1 MSGARGPADGRRA
14 QVVVVGGGF
23 AGLHALRR
31 LERLLP
37 PDAGDLVLV
46 SQNDHLVYSP
56 LLPDV
61 TASTL
66 EPRHVA
72 ISLRQVLS
80 RTRLVLGHARSADR
94 ARHTVDVST
103 GDGDRPDL
111 RLHWDRLLLAPGSV
125 TREFPI
131 PGISDQARGVKTL
144 TEAIFVRD
152 HLLTQL
158 DIADALPSDPSFDA
172 ERRERM
178 TVVAV
183 GAGYTGT
190 EVVAQTHR
198 WLSRIASR
206 WTRLR
211 TDDMRWLLV
220 DIAPTVLPEL
230 GPRLGAYALDV
241 LRRRG
246 IDVRLGVSVSAVDR
260 HVVSLTD
267 GTSVPTRT
275 LLWSAGICASPLMAT
290 LGLPMTRGRVHT
302 DTQMRAAEGIWAV
315 GDAAAIPDLAAKD
328 SPGAPTPVTAPTA
341 QHAQRQGK
349 VAAHNIAA
357 SLGRSRPKDYRHKDL
372 GLVADLGGRRAVAK
386 PLGIELTGV
395 PAKVIARGYHLLALP
410 STQQRVRVATDWLLN
425 AVLPPQSASLAL
437 VRPEDALIRVAQG
450 TQDYAPARPH
460 TNEPASRPESDQH
473 AP

>member
-1 MSGARGPADGRRA
+1 MGAHRA

-23 AGLHALRR
+23 AGLYALRR

-37 PDAGDLVLV
+37 PDVADLVLI
-46 SQNDHLVYSP
+46 SPTDHLVYSP

-72 ISLRQVLS
+72 VSLRQVLP
-80 RTRLVLGHARSADR
+80 RTRLVLGHARRADR
-94 ARHTVDVST
+94 TLHMVNVTT
-103 GDGDRPDL
+103 PEGDSSGQVVLP
-111 RLHWDRLLLAPGSV
+111 WDRLLLAPGSV
-125 TREFPI
+125 TRQFPI
-131 PGISDQARGVKTL
+131 PGVSEQAHGVKTL
-144 TEAIFVRD
+144 TEAVFMRD

-158 DIADALPSDPSFDA
+158 DIADSLPDEPAFDA

-178 TVVAV
+178 SVVAV

-206 WTRLR
+206 WTRL
-211 TDDMRWLLV
+211 TVSDVRWVLV
-220 DIAPTVLPEL
+220 DVAPTVLPEM
-230 GPRLGAYALDV
+230 GPRLGTYAFEV

-246 IDVRLGVSVSAVDR
+246 IEVRLGVSVASVDG
-260 HVVSLTD
+260 HTVTLTD
-267 GTSVPTRT
+267 GTSIPART

-290 LGLPMTRGRVHT
+290 LDLPLTRGRLLT
-302 DTQMRAAEGIWAV
+302 DAQMRAAEGIWAV
-315 GDAAAIPDLAAKD
+315 GDAAAIPDLARKAA
-328 SPGAPTPVTAPTA
+328 PGQPPPVTAPTA

-349 VAAHNIAA
+349 VAAYNIAA
-357 SLGRSRPKDYRHKDL
+357 SLGRGRAREYRHRDL
-372 GLVADLGGRRAVAK
+372 GLVADLGGRNAVAK

-395 PAKVIARGYHLLALP
+395 PAKMVARGYHLLALP
-410 STQQRVRVATDWLLN
+410 STPQRARVLTDWLLT

-437 VRPEDALIRVAQG
+437 VRAEDALIASAQG
-450 TQDYAPARPH
+450 TEIYPG
-460 TNEPASRPESDQH
+460 PASQ
-473 AP
+473 APG